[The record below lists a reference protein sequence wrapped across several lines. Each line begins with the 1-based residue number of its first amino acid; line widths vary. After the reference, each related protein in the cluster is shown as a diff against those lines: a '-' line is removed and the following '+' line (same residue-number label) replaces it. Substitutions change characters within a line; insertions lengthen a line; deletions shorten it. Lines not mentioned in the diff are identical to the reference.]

1 MSKILILNGPNLNL
15 LHLRDKAQYGF
26 SSLANIE
33 KDCLDLAQ
41 QIGVELQLRQTNS
54 EGGMVEEIQEAI
66 DSFDAIIINA
76 AGYTHTSVAIRDA
89 LEIFKGVKIELHISN
104 IHKRED
110 FRRNSLISAVVDG
123 IICGIGAQ
131 GYSIALLAA
140 DKMLKNRA

>member
-15 LHLRDKAQYGF
+15 LHLRDKTQYGF
-26 SSLANIE
+26 SSLKNIE

-66 DSFDAIIINA
+66 DNFDVIIINA

-110 FRRNSLISAVVDG
+110 FRHSSLISAVVDG
-123 IICGIGAQ
+123 VICGIGAQ
-131 GYSIALLAA
+131 GYPIALLAA
-140 DKMLKNRA
+140 DKMLKNKT